1 MKAGAGHDS
10 SKIKTGTSNVELVD
24 IDGDGYLDI
33 LEGQFHTV
41 SGLWSGSGFKLYR
54 FNGNCFE
61 DATNKFFPNQFSNRN
76 IKNNFFA
83 TYIHNFKM
91 ADINQDNLST
101 FILTSYQIYFNE
113 ATVSCFFS
121 AVYPTYFCSRD

>member
-1 MKAGAGHDS
+1 MEFKLGSIWLSDKLGENIANQFKGKMKAGAGHDS

-61 DATNKFFPNQFSNRN
+61 DATNKFFQINSVIETLKIIFLLHIYIILKWQTL
-76 IKNNFFA
+76 IK
-83 TYIHNFKM
+83 TI
-91 ADINQDNLST
+91 
-101 FILTSYQIYFNE
+101 
-113 ATVSCFFS
+113 
-121 AVYPTYFCSRD
+121 